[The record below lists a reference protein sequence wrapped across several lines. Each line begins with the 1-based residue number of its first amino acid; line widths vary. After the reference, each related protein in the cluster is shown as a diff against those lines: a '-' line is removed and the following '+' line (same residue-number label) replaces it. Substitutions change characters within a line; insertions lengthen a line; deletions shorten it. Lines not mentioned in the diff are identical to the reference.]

1 MAGNTRKLAVNV
13 ASQVR
18 QARKQEKPAVPAY
31 RAQVDQM
38 VAEFKRNAEG
48 RINANIGNRLTDE
61 AGTGLYFTTINPVDQ
76 LAAAIEAAVLASV
89 AAK

>member
-1 MAGNTRKLAVNV
+1 MMATTRKIPASGLA
-13 ASQVR
+13 A
-18 QARKQEKPAVPAY
+18 KKEKAGAPAVPAY

-38 VAEFKRNAEG
+38 VADFKRNAEG

-61 AGTGLYFTTINPVDQ
+61 TGTGIFFTIVNPVDQ

-89 AAK
+89 AGK